1 MQADV
6 HNRGTTRIRKGKMIW
21 HLLTDMDNQF
31 VTFLDVFPPAR
42 VLEKAEKN
50 MVALIKMPELTPC
63 ESFSPTAI
71 LRIDTISR
79 DWLLE
84 PQATPEE
91 EIKQNRGMFCAIQKY
106 WEYGD
111 PLVQKLS
118 ERIAEKANTDEAYAR
133 LAFKTVREHL
143 KLKTHLDER
152 VGAARATVTK
162 EGDCDEHADLF
173 IALNRAV
180 KIPSRRVVGH
190 FYRSGSEPEPHAWCE
205 VYLLNIGWIP
215 VDAALG
221 RFGSLSERY
230 FSRVREGLVSA
241 RPTIQVK
248 WDAPAT
254 GGPVV
259 EEKVRMSVFKNDRS

>member
-1 MQADV
+1 
-6 HNRGTTRIRKGKMIW
+6 
-21 HLLTDMDNQF
+21 
-31 VTFLDVFPPAR
+31 
-42 VLEKAEKN
+42 
-50 MVALIKMPELTPC
+50 MVAMIKMPELTPG

-84 PQATPEE
+84 PQATPDE
-91 EIKQNRGMFCAIQKY
+91 EIKQNRGMFCAVQEF
-106 WEYGD
+106 WEYGN
-111 PLVQKLS
+111 PLVQELS
-118 ERIAEKANTDEAYAR
+118 ESIAEKSGTDEAYAR
-133 LAFKTVREHL
+133 SAYRIVREHL

-152 VGAARATVTK
+152 VGAAHAAASK

-190 FYRSGSEPEPHAWCE
+190 FHRSGSEPEPHAWSE
-205 VYLLNIGWIP
+205 VYLSNVGWIP
-215 VDAALG
+215 VDPALG

-241 RPTIQVK
+241 RPTIQVR
-248 WDAPAT
+248 WDAPAM

-259 EEKVRMSVFKNDRS
+259 EEKVRMSVFRNNRG